1 MTVIGRIFPKSTRP
15 TKFHAK
21 EDIVSAAHAFA
32 VAVSDGDRA
41 IESVKIRH
49 ADPTPVAPDSPATSE
64 PSTSAQEPSAA
75 GRENR
80 RPEDASQTKKLTTIK
95 FVAQAPAPTRRNRG
109 RSIAIAVIALSC
121 LAGGSLLAVKGVN
134 LDIARNAYDR
144 ALSDLHRLAGLVQAE
159 WDGIMRKAAS
169 TTEGNLEHEAATR
182 RQDDEALYGVDQKP
196 TLDAVRQTAEEAQ
209 VSAPETN
216 KRQVAEGTPEAERN
230 PAVQQ
235 SKSDAEIR
243 NKAQSSEADLNL
255 TEQDRKR
262 VQASLSALGNQVPL
276 TGYFGP
282 TTRSMIAAWQ
292 KKQGLPETG
301 FLDEPQ
307 LLALHE
313 QATPIKR
320 ADQTKAPTPQQPEK
334 AEAALNLSE
343 QDRKK
348 VQIALNA
355 LGHPMPSATGFFGPR
370 TRAMIMAWQKS
381 QGLPATGYLTETQ
394 VSTLWQQSAPAL
406 AKYNQVQQKP
416 KQD

>member
-1 MTVIGRIFPKSTRP
+1 MTVIGRIFPKSTRR

-32 VAVSDGDRA
+32 VAVSEGDRA
-41 IESVKIRH
+41 TASVKIRH
-49 ADPTPVAPDSPATSE
+49 TEPTPVAPDSLATSE
-64 PSTSAQEPSAA
+64 PSTPAQEPPSA

-80 RPEDASQTKKLTTIK
+80 PPEDASRARKLTTIK
-95 FVAQAPAPTRRNRG
+95 FVAQPAPPARRNRG
-109 RSIAIAVIALSC
+109 RSIAMAMVALTC
-121 LAGGSLLAVKGVN
+121 LAGGSLLAVTTGN
-134 LDIARNAYDR
+134 LDIARNAYGR
-144 ALSDLHRLAGLVQAE
+144 ALSELHTLAGLAQAE
-159 WDGIMRKAAS
+159 WDGITRGAAS
-169 TTEGNLEHEAATR
+169 TAEAKLEDEAATR
-182 RQDDEALYGVDQKP
+182 RQDDEALYEVDQKP
-196 TLDAVRQTAEEAQ
+196 TVAAVRQTAEE
-209 VSAPETN
+209 
-216 KRQVAEGTPEAERN
+216 EARASTQES
-230 PAVQQ
+230 VQQ

-255 TEQDRKR
+255 TEPDRKK
-262 VQASLSALGNQVPL
+262 VQASLSALGHQVPL
-276 TGYFGP
+276 TGFFGP

-313 QATPIKR
+313 QATPVKR
-320 ADQTKAPTPQQPEK
+320 ADPTKAPTPQQAEK

-348 VQIALNA
+348 VQVALNA
-355 LGHPMPSATGFFGPR
+355 LGHSMPSATGFFGPR

-381 QGLPATGYLTETQ
+381 QGLPETGYLTETQ

-406 AKYNQVQQKP
+406 AKSNQVQQKP
-416 KQD
+416 KHN